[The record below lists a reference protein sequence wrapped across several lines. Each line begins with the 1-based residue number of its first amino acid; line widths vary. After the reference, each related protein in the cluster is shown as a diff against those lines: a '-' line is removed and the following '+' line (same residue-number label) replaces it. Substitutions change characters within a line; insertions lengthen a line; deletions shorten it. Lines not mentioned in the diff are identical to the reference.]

1 MEGDLPVCVRARPW
15 CGQRPVLLRRLDQE
29 TWCRHSELQRRPA
42 PRNHET
48 RGHRHRRQPG
58 IHAHRSITFAGRN
71 HKNQL
76 FSRSSLK
83 TADFSFAIPAYT
95 HSIPE
100 LEMIIT

>member
-1 MEGDLPVCVRARPW
+1 MIP
-15 CGQRPVLLRRLDQE
+15 LLR
-29 TWCRHSELQRRPA
+29 LQKLSWRPA

-83 TADFSFAIPAYT
+83 TADFSFAIPADNR
-95 HSIPE
+95 SIPE
-100 LEMIIT
+100 LQMIIT